1 MPNNPSTYLIEPSL
15 YFRNIDEFLYT
26 INIFETVLDPNRL
39 RSYFHEIKDISV
51 DQLYDNSGKIKP
63 AGSKSTIDDLDTIY
77 GTVESWA
84 GADGSNDAT
93 SKQPIVNNS
102 KSVRLTNDI
111 KREALKNKYKGFN
124 DFPDEQ
130 KRPGVIAYFE
140 VPKDGELSIDDWT
153 NSWDPG
159 FYIYDAKT
167 RHWKYLGN

>member
-84 GADGSNDAT
+84 GDDGSNDAT
-93 SKQPIVNNS
+93 SKLPIVNNS
-102 KSVRLTNDI
+102 
-111 KREALKNKYKGFN
+111 
-124 DFPDEQ
+124 
-130 KRPGVIAYFE
+130 
-140 VPKDGELSIDDWT
+140 
-153 NSWDPG
+153 
-159 FYIYDAKT
+159 
-167 RHWKYLGN
+167 